1 MMSLSSNNPQNAFA
15 GDEVE
20 SFLYQDTSGG
30 QAVTNDA
37 FARGGAQGAKAKKA
51 DDVPRISETEISRM
65 VLEARAEGLR
75 EGEKNAK
82 AALEAEAEETRKK
95 LAQLLMEFQ
104 REREEYYS
112 KVEAEV
118 VKLAL
123 SIAGKI
129 LHREAQVDP
138 LMVAGIVKVAVQKL
152 QQSTKVSVRVRPED
166 VAKWKAFFSS
176 NQNIQIVEDASLQPM
191 ACVLETEAGSA
202 IMSVDAQLQEIEKG
216 FFDLLAQRPASK

>member
-1 MMSLSSNNPQNAFA
+1 MSLSSNDPQNTFA
-15 GDEVE
+15 GDDVE
-20 SFLYQDTSGG
+20 SFLYQDTSDGK
-30 QAVTNDA
+30 AVTNDV
-37 FARGGAQGAKAKKA
+37 FSRGSAQGTKAKRA
-51 DDVPRISETEISRM
+51 DDVPRISEAEISRM

-75 EGEKNAK
+75 EGENSAK
-82 AALEAEAEETRKK
+82 AALEAEAQETRKK
-95 LAQLLMEFQ
+95 LAQLLTDFQ

-123 SIAGKI
+123 SIAAKI

-152 QQSTKVSVRVRPED
+152 QQNTKVLVRVRPED
-166 VAKWKAFFSS
+166 VVKWKAFFSS

-202 IMSVDAQLQEIEKG
+202 VMSVDSQLQEIEKG
-216 FFDLLAQRPASK
+216 FFDLLAQRPPSK

>member
-1 MMSLSSNNPQNAFA
+1 MSLSSNNPQNAFA
-15 GDEVE
+15 ADDVE

-37 FARGGAQGAKAKKA
+37 LSRGSAQGAKAKKA

-82 AALEAEAEETRKK
+82 AALEAEAQETRKK
-95 LAQLLMEFQ
+95 LAQLLTEFQ

-112 KVEAEV
+112 KVETEV

-123 SIAGKI
+123 SIAAKI

-152 QQSTKVSVRVRPED
+152 QQNTKVTVRVRPED
-166 VAKWKAFFSS
+166 VIKWKAFFSA
-176 NQNIQIVEDASLQPM
+176 NQNIQIVEDAALQPM

-202 IMSVDAQLQEIEKG
+202 VMSVDAQLQEIEKG
-216 FFDLLAQRPASK
+216 FFDLLAQRPTSK

>member
-1 MMSLSSNNPQNAFA
+1 MMNLSSNDPQNAFT
-15 GDEVE
+15 GDDVE

-30 QAVTNDA
+30 QAVTNDG
-37 FARGGAQGAKAKKA
+37 FTRGSTQGVKSKKA
-51 DDVPRISETEISRM
+51 DDVPRISETEISRL

-82 AALEAEAEETRKK
+82 AVLEAEAQETRKK
-95 LAQLLMEFQ
+95 LAQLLTEFQ

-123 SIAGKI
+123 SIAAKI

-138 LMVAGIVKVAVQKL
+138 MMVAGIVKVAVQKL
-152 QQSTKVSVRVRPED
+152 QQNTKVSVRVRPED
-166 VAKWKAFFSS
+166 VAKWQAFFS
-176 NQNIQIVEDASLQPM
+176 QNPNMQIIEDASLEPM
-191 ACVLETEAGSA
+191 GCVLETEAGSA
-202 IMSVDAQLQEIEKG
+202 VMSVDAQLQEIEKG
-216 FFDLLAQRPASK
+216 FFDLLAQRPTAK